1 MAKDLRA
8 NGLHLPSFLPSRSE
22 IKFNEKFDVRSDG
35 IIADGRKL
43 LIFLQFS
50 CIYTGLNELFE
61 GLRAFKWSE
70 KTEKS
75 FKIYFIDVLMKV

>member
-35 IIADGRKL
+35 IVADGRKL
-43 LIFLQFS
+43 LIFLQFRVF
-50 CIYTGLNELFE
+50 TRG
-61 GLRAFKWSE
+61 
-70 KTEKS
+70 
-75 FKIYFIDVLMKV
+75 